1 MTNPQIA
8 GKPAT
13 SGWWP
18 TSLYGYKVEQ
28 KLGEGAASTIWL
40 VKDPKTA
47 KPYVLKYVARKTDK
61 DMRFIDQLK
70 VEHEISKQFTHPVL
84 RKSLDLKYTRSL
96 FFKITAAALIEE
108 YFDGTSLQQHHL
120 QSLRRVVDTFI
131 QVGKGL
137 DSLHFLGYVHCDI
150 KPSNILTNDKGEVK
164 VIDFGQTAKIT
175 TVKERIQ
182 GTPDFIAPEQVEK
195 RPVTPRTDVFNFGAT
210 LYWACARHKI
220 PTLYNIKKS
229 KREALRD
236 EHIKPPTRY
245 NPEIPEALSDLILEC
260 VRLDPTDRPRSM
272 GDVVKGLEGLR
283 SLVK

>member
-1 MTNPQIA
+1 MA

-40 VKDPKTA
+40 VKEPKTGKAYVLKHVNRKTA
-47 KPYVLKYVARKTDK
+47 KDIRY
-61 DMRFIDQLK
+61 IEQLQI
-70 VEHEISKQFTHPVL
+70 EHEISKQFNHPVL
-84 RKSLDLKYTRSL
+84 RKSVDLKYTRSL

-108 YFDGTSLQQHHL
+108 YFDGTPLQQQPNL
-120 QSLRRVVDTFI
+120 PLGRLVDTFI

-150 KPSNILTNDKGEVK
+150 KPSNILINDKGGVK
-164 VIDFGQTAKIT
+164 VIDFGQTAKIA

-182 GTPDFIAPEQVEK
+182 GTPDFISPEQVEK
-195 RPVTPRTDVFNFGAT
+195 RPVTVRTDIFNFGAT
-210 LYWACARHKI
+210 LYWAAARHRI
-220 PTLYNIKKS
+220 PTLFNIKKS

-236 EHIKPPTRY
+236 EHIRPPTRY

-272 GDVVKGLEGLR
+272 GEVVKGLEGLR